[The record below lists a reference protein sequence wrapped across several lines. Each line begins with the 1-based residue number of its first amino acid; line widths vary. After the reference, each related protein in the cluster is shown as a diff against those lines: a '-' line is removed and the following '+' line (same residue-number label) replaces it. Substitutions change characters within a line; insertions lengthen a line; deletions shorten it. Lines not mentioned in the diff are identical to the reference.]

1 MCSSDLLRLGA
12 YPAFAELRSTAI
24 AAPVSAAAAVGGAMK
39 TALVLVAAAA
49 SAVPVPL
56 ALAAAAVV
64 RAELAAAAFDPAQ

>member
-1 MCSSDLLRLGA
+1 MA
-12 YPAFAELRSTAI
+12 
-24 AAPVSAAAAVGGAMK
+24 GAMK

-64 RAELAAAAFDPAQ
+64 RAELAAAAFDPAHQWSELYRYQYP